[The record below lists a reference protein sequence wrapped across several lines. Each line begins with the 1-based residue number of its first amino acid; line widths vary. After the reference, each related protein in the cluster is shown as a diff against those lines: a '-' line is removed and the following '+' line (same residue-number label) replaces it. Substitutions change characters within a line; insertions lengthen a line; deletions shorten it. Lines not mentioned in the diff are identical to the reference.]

1 MNTPY
6 EHGFMLSLLVLAIGG
21 LLWLFTPFIPALFLA
36 LLIAIATFKQYN
48 KFQQKLSDS
57 NAALLTTLL
66 VTVVLILP
74 LGYILLISGLEISAL
89 IQTINTDFD
98 AKQSNQILH
107 QTVSGLPL
115 SDSLKVTLNAA
126 LSSNMEGFL
135 ISIKDFSVVILK
147 SIVSL
152 SSYFIFFLIVTV
164 FSLYYFYID
173 GKNTV
178 KRLKDLSPLENHLND
193 ILFNQ
198 FSNLSVTLV
207 GSVFIIALLQGALFS
222 IGVIMVVLP
231 VL

>member
-98 AKQSNQILH
+98 AEHSKQVLDQIIN
-107 QTVSGLPL
+107 GLPL
-115 SDSLKVTLNAA
+115 SESIKATAGAA
-126 LSSNMEGFL
+126 ISNNLEGFL
-135 ISIKDFSVVILK
+135 ISIKDQCLSMVTIL
-147 SIVSL
+147 STHL
-152 SSYFIFFLIVTV
+152 L
-164 FSLYYFYID
+164 
-173 GKNTV
+173 
-178 KRLKDLSPLENHLND
+178 NHLT
-193 ILFNQ
+193 ILVPSKRN
-198 FSNLSVTLV
+198 S
-207 GSVFIIALLQGALFS
+207 
-222 IGVIMVVLP
+222 
-231 VL
+231 